1 MSTTMKNFLN
11 DEEGMTLVELLAT
24 IVILAIISAIGV
36 VAIGGVIQKSKEDA
50 GVSNVQQALNAA
62 ELFATNNKND
72 VEFDLAA
79 MIEDGEMS
87 RTDGFK
93 TPDAVTF
100 SVEQNGNI
108 VETVGAKALADAG
121 KKENKLIYVASTEL
135 GDGSG
140 DKPENAKGIGNL
152 ERSDLYAN

>member
-1 MSTTMKNFLN
+1 MSTTMKNFWN

-62 ELFATNNKND
+62 ELYATNNKDD

-79 MIEDGEMS
+79 MIADGEMS
-87 RTDGFK
+87 RTDGFEDPTK
-93 TPDAVTF
+93 VTF
-100 SVEQNGNI
+100 TVEPDGNV
-108 VETVGAKALADAG
+108 VEYIKKDALTAAG
-121 KKENKLIYVASTEL
+121 KKTNVDFYIASNKL
-135 GDGSG
+135 GNGSG
-140 DKPENAKGIGNL
+140 TDADNAKSVG
-152 ERSDLYAN
+152 DLSRTDLFN